1 MNVKQLLYFLAGLA
15 MGSGLTWYLMKENYI
30 QENKEAVKAV
40 KDYYKKINE
49 EKNDEK
55 DEQLNVTVE
64 VENDPYETVKSL
76 YSAKEQMF
84 QDYTTF
90 TDEDEDE
97 PEEEDFPDEEL
108 YPSEPVSAPYVISE
122 DQFVQE
128 KRAYDKANLYF
139 FETDKVVTDENY
151 DPIPD
156 YESLVGKDLGAKFKI
171 IDRHDEKIEYIY
183 IRNDSI
189 GCDYEI
195 KILHEAF
202 DE

>member
-1 MNVKQLLYFLAGLA
+1 MNAKQLLYFLAGFAIGGGLA
-15 MGSGLTWYLMKENYI
+15 WYLTKEKYI
-30 QENKEAVKAV
+30 TENKEDLEDVKA
-40 KDYYKKINE
+40 YYKKINE
-49 EKNDEK
+49 EKNEEK

-84 QDYTTF
+84 QDYTNF
-90 TDEDEDE
+90 TDDEEDE
-97 PEEEDFPDEEL
+97 PGEEDFPDEEL
-108 YPSEPVSAPYVISE
+108 YPAEPLSAPYVISE
-122 DQFVQE
+122 DQYVHE

-139 FETDKVVTDENY
+139 FENDKVVTDENY

-195 KILHEAF
+195 KIYHEAF
-202 DE
+202 NE